1 MRRVRDCQGAK
12 FRACARGVLSD
23 ASRESAI
30 WHNKAMEDRFM
41 RHSLIAAVLF
51 GGFLAETAL
60 PVIAAAQTQK
70 QTTEPADP

>member
-1 MRRVRDCQGAK
+1 
-12 FRACARGVLSD
+12 
-23 ASRESAI
+23 
-30 WHNKAMEDRFM
+30 M
-41 RHSLIAAVLF
+41 RHSFIAAVLF